1 MSDFWTNLTSTISKL
16 SPTALGQVGGFFS
29 QGSDT
34 KVMQLIQDLHDDPS
48 SAGAVKIALTQAGA
62 PDTVLNW
69 VDAAAQAAASKDAN
83 GFANAIAQAK
93 DAELH
98 SNGTFSS
105 ISNVIGPLSGGG
117 VGQNWRGHP
126 FFRR

>member
-29 QGSDT
+29 SGSNT
-34 KVMQLIQDLHDDPS
+34 EVMQLLQQLHDDPS
-48 SAGAVKIALTQAGA
+48 SASTVKTALIAAKA

-69 VDAAAQAAASKDAN
+69 VDAAAQAAANKDAN
-83 GFANAIAQAK
+83 GFANAIANAK
-93 DAELH
+93 DAELK
-98 SNGTFSS
+98 SNGTIGS
-105 ISNVIGPLSGGG
+105 ISNVIGPLTGGG